1 MFLSAGLSK
10 TKKTEQKPFET
21 HYVKNGKDSRKKMS

>member
-1 MFLSAGLSK
+1 MFLSVGLSK
-10 TKKTEQKPFET
+10 TKQAKQKPLET